1 MTTEEKQNFL
11 REKILDKGYD
21 TNQFVQ
27 FLTEKKG
34 EDGADVSNWSME
46 DLVSVVNE
54 FIKLNGGVVE
64 PEPEPK
70 VEKKLKVS
78 MFDIMGGAKPKKN
91 ISQPLPNPQKN
102 PQIETQ
108 KVNSNKKKIIMYKT
122 DSNFKNELVT
132 SIYIKNNISPIS
144 VINNNISN
152 DIYILNIN
160 NNVEKSFDNRKT
172 SYLLSLIKV

>member
-78 MFDIMGGAKPKKN
+78 MFDIMGGAKPKKKY
-91 ISQPLPNPQKN
+91 ISTFTKSSKKSTDRNTKSKFP
-102 PQIETQ
+102 TS
-108 KVNSNKKKIIMYKT
+108 NSNSKSTKGSKT
-122 DSNFKNELVT
+122 S
-132 SIYIKNNISPIS
+132 
-144 VINNNISN
+144 NNN
-152 DIYILNIN
+152 
-160 NNVEKSFDNRKT
+160 KT
-172 SYLLSLIKV
+172 YL

>member
-11 REKILDKGYD
+11 RKKILDKGYD

-102 PQIETQ
+102 PQIEAQ
-108 KVNSNKKKIIMYKT
+108 KVNSQPQTQTQNQPKVQKPQT
-122 DSNFKNELVT
+122 T
-132 SIYIKNNISPIS
+132 IKPTYNNTNT
-144 VINNNISN
+144 NNNMTGAESEYGI
-152 DIYILNIN
+152 ITQNIKDCKPL
-160 NNVEKSFDNRKT
+160 EQTELAKFDN
-172 SYLLSLIKV
+172 L

>member
-78 MFDIMGGAKPKKN
+78 MFDIMGGAKPKKIYLN
-91 ISQPLPNPQKN
+91 LC
-102 PQIETQ
+102 QIL
-108 KVNSNKKKIIMYKT
+108 KKIH
-122 DSNFKNELVT
+122 
-132 SIYIKNNISPIS
+132 
-144 VINNNISN
+144 
-152 DIYILNIN
+152 
-160 NNVEKSFDNRKT
+160 R
-172 SYLLSLIKV
+172 